1 MPAGPILWVHGVK
14 YDAENPGFA
23 ALGSVDGMKWL
34 SETYFRIAGWT
45 FVGGV
50 PADEPKLV
58 AIGYPHTSNWDFFV
72 YLAIAGHFGLK
83 TRFLMHEGLFVGP
96 LGWLL
101 RRWGGIAVQGG
112 SKAVVSTMV
121 STFNQADA
129 LVLAVAPEGTRA
141 GGSAWK
147 SGFWRIADGADVPVL
162 MGFVDGAKKQLGF
175 GPCLRVNGDAKSWMD
190 KARAFYGDKQG
201 LKSQNR
207 GPIEL
212 AR

>member
-1 MPAGPILWVHGVK
+1 MR
-14 YDAENPGFA
+14 
-23 ALGSVDGMKWL
+23 WL
-34 SETYFRIAGWT
+34 SETYFRLAGWT
-45 FVGGV
+45 FVGSL

-58 AIGYPHTSNWDFFV
+58 VIGYPHTSNWDFFV
-72 YLAIAGHFGLK
+72 YLAIAAHFGIK

-112 SKAVVSTMV
+112 AKATVSSTV
-121 STFNQADA
+121 STFDDADE
-129 LVLAVAPEGTRA
+129 LVLAIAPEGTRA

-147 SGFWRIADGADVPVL
+147 SGFWRIADGADVPIL
-162 MGFVDGAKKQLGF
+162 MGFVDSDLKQMGF
-175 GPCLRVNGDAKSWMD
+175 GPCLRVNGDPDSWMD
-190 KARAFYGDKQG
+190 RARSFYADKQG
-201 LKSQNR
+201 LKPQNS